1 MVSSDSSDITFEGGA
16 AMPDQR
22 KPYLCGG
29 VFLTQLMQARKPR
42 AGVREHYAGDS
53 DGLSDPETMLA
64 FIKMMSPDFTA
75 PAGQT
80 FKENTSSY
88 KNCRKNSGTYLPFAA
103 DSAEVRAFDEC
114 VRYEYT
120 KALTRMV
127 SFTDDFIEVGTK
139 TKKDEYL
146 VQELVEI
153 IRDDE
158 DIPAT
163 AVFYI
168 NEDGSPS
175 TKTQLLAATAICFQS
190 FLVGVWHYILMKRP
204 DNIPGRSTIQSWTPT
219 CSGTIVDRVYPAET
233 NNEAEEANVPGRDAV
248 PSVETEIAYDI
259 PKSEYNPRSGQTGQT
274 SQATKQ
280 VIMNN
285 YGKGVQIEELNG
297 ALTININ

>member
-1 MVSSDSSDITFEGGA
+1 
-16 AMPDQR
+16 MPNQSI
-22 KPYLCGG
+22 PYLCGG
-29 VFLTQLMQARKPR
+29 VFLTRLMKVRPSR
-42 AGVREHYAGDS
+42 NGVREHYMGDH

-64 FIKMMSPDFTA
+64 FIKAMSPNFTA
-75 PAGQT
+75 PAGNT

-88 KNCRKNSGTYLPFAA
+88 KNCRKNCGIYLPFAA

-114 VRYEYT
+114 VRNDYT
-120 KALTRMV
+120 KALSRMV
-127 SFTDDFIEVGTK
+127 SFTDAFIEIGTD

-153 IRDDE
+153 IKDDE

-175 TKTQLLAATAICFQS
+175 TKAQLLTATAICFQA
-190 FLVGVWHYILMKRP
+190 FLIGVWHYILMNRP
-204 DNIPGRSTIQSWTPT
+204 DNLPGRSTIQSWTPT
-219 CSGTIVDRVYPAET
+219 YSGISVERVYSAVVPIKTTEPEPSEGTAAPTVEAEIVD
-233 NNEAEEANVPGRDAV
+233 EASTDEENPGSEQEKQVPK
-248 PSVETEIAYDI
+248 T
-259 PKSEYNPRSGQTGQT
+259 
-274 SQATKQ
+274 TKQ

-297 ALTININ
+297 TLTININ